1 MLFRSYLASI
11 YCVIIIVVGNYILLN
26 LFLAIL
32 LDHFADAENSQVV
45 TEAEVPLIES
55 HEEAED
61 ELRASDSLESTF
73 GESESSVRDVHIQC
87 SHPPS
92 SSITQDSVDSSE
104 ETLTGLSL
112 FVFSPSNSF
121 RQVLN
126 RVVQHK
132 AFEQFVIVI
141 ILCSSVMLA
150 LESPSL
156 ERDSMLG
163 QVIAGS
169 DFIFVLLFGIEA
181 LMKIIVSGFWFNGPR
196 SYLRDKWNVLDFF
209 VLCVGIVF
217 QFGSSFDQLKSLR
230 ALRALRCL
238 KPLRLATR
246 NKGLKVVITSLFQS
260 IPPLLNV
267 ALVCLL
273 FFLTF
278 AILGISLLKVASF
291 ISKLF
296 D

>member
-1 MLFRSYLASI
+1 
-11 YCVIIIVVGNYILLN
+11 
-26 LFLAIL
+26 
-32 LDHFADAENSQVV
+32 
-45 TEAEVPLIES
+45 
-55 HEEAED
+55 
-61 ELRASDSLESTF
+61 
-73 GESESSVRDVHIQC
+73 
-87 SHPPS
+87 
-92 SSITQDSVDSSE
+92 
-104 ETLTGLSL
+104 
-112 FVFSPSNSF
+112 
-121 RQVLN
+121 
-126 RVVQHK
+126 
-132 AFEQFVIVI
+132 
-141 ILCSSVMLA
+141 
-150 LESPSL
+150 
-156 ERDSMLG
+156 MLG

-291 ISKLF
+291 ISNCLTELLQGEFYFCADENGQRLDASVIGQQIDKGWCLEGQHEINSSDYHSDINVF
-296 D
+296 VPSYTLQHKCGQNLSVMAERCHFQMDQPYIAF